1 LIDAGE
7 VAVNGEPARRGQ
19 QVTPGVDQVRIQ
31 GRLVELAAE
40 RAYLMMN
47 KPTGVLTS
55 VGDRRGRPTVTD
67 DLPTELRL
75 FPVGRLDF
83 QSRGLLLLT
92 DDGEPEPA
100 TLRRLARGL
109 VIAGERFEP
118 IDARVL
124 STDAKTARIAMVLHE
139 GRKREIRRLWQA
151 LGYRV
156 LDLQRVRID
165 GLHLGTLKE
174 GKRRPLTAA
183 EVARLKAAVS

>member
-1 LIDAGE
+1 MRLNHYLARAGIAARRKADQLIDAGE

-67 DLPTELRL
+67 DH
-75 FPVGRLDF
+75 VVI
-83 QSRGLLLLT
+83 
-92 DDGEPEPA
+92 DGQPEPA